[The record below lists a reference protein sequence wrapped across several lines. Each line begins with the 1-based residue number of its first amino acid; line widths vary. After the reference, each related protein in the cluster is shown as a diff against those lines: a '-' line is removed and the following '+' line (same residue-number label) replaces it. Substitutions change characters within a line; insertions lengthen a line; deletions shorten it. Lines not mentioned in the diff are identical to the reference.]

1 MGNVLTIFGFTTL
14 IGLVSGT
21 NFLVVFI
28 ALVIVFFLLGMVIG
42 FNINSKKRVTKDDMA
57 SGKTD
62 APRKSRAI
70 NTLGQDGRDN
80 VINQINNSYR
90 DHSHS
95 RHKHHKHSSSK
106 NKDNQIM

>member
-1 MGNVLTIFGFTTL
+1 MGNVLTILGFTTL

-57 SGKTD
+57 ADKTNASGK
-62 APRKSRAI
+62 SRMI
-70 NTLGQDGRDN
+70 TTIGQDGRDA
-80 VINQINNSYR
+80 INQINNSYR
-90 DHSHS
+90 GHSHS